1 MPIVLSSAMVS
12 ANAAVDTIVGALS
25 LMDEAG
31 AAVPANF
38 TLDIDSGGYF
48 AVDAHN
54 NIVTE
59 WPAPLGYSGFFPV
72 RVRAS
77 GITEALDS
85 KAYFIISVV
94 APSPTTLEFL
104 QGNDMA
110 TPITS
115 ITLVEGGPA
124 VHVTVYDQNTTN
136 AIPPANITWQAS
148 SVVNVVADA
157 TGFNISAV
165 ARGSAFTFVLTATDT
180 AQSPNVSAGLTINIV
195 LPPITG
201 LTFTSP

>member
-12 ANAAVDTIVGALS
+12 ANAAVGTIVGALS
-25 LMDEAG
+25 LMDDTG

-48 AVDAHN
+48 AVDAHD

-72 RVRAS
+72 RIRAS

-85 KAYFIISVV
+85 KAHFIISVV
-94 APSPTTLEFL
+94 VPSPTTLEFL

-124 VHVTVYDQNTTN
+124 VHVTVADQTGNN
-136 AIPPANITWQAS
+136 PIPPANITWQTS

-157 TGFNISAV
+157 TGFNFSAV
-165 ARGSAFTFVLTATDT
+165 TRGTPFSFQLGATDV
-180 AQSPNVSAGLTINIV
+180 AQTPNVSALLTINVV
-195 LPPITG
+195 LPAITG
-201 LTFTSP
+201 LTFLSP

>member
-12 ANAAVDTIVGALS
+12 ANAAVGTIVGALS

-31 AAVPANF
+31 ATVPANF

-48 AVDAHN
+48 AVDADN

-77 GITEALDS
+77 AVTEALDS
-85 KAYFIISVV
+85 KSHFIISVV
-94 APSPTTLEFL
+94 VPSPTTLEFL

-124 VHVTVYDQNTTN
+124 VHVTVADQNSVP
-136 AIPPANITWQAS
+136 IPPANITWAAS

-157 TGFNISAV
+157 TGFNFSAV
-165 ARGSAFTFVLTATDT
+165 ARSTPFSFQLGATDV
-180 AQSPNVSAGLTINIV
+180 AQTPNVSAILSINIV
-195 LPPITG
+195 LPAITG
-201 LTFTSP
+201 LTFLSP